1 MRNRTRGAIAAGI
14 GVVAAG
20 ALAVTAGAVTSGSS
34 GPAKDPE
41 AAVKKSAVKE
51 DFNGDGYNDLAVGA
65 PGASGGSGYLAVV
78 YGSAHG
84 LDPATRTVID
94 AKMLGIPDIEG
105 RFADKLAARDL
116 DGDGVTDLA
125 VQAAGGSGDRLI
137 ALWGAKGK
145 GLSAQRAVRLHDAQR
160 MAAGDFNG
168 DGKQDLFVTEYMKE
182 NKATLLQGPFTR
194 DGKPAKVQTLSVTE
208 SDDEAL
214 GLTAGDINGDGA
226 DDVFVSRAMEE
237 SARPGAVLL
246 GGRNGLT
253 KQTGKGPEALPA
265 TLGDFNGD
273 GKADLAYREAPGG
286 VVEGP
291 WTDSG
296 TVKVRYGTKDG
307 LGSRTTTFTQA
318 TAGVPGANE
327 TGDVFGASLAAGDV
341 DGDGRDEL
349 AVGVPGES
357 IGSKHKAGSTVLLK
371 GSADGLT
378 GTGAQAFSQD
388 TAGVPGVAE
397 AGDEFGGNVRMLDVN
412 GDGKADLADSAPGE
426 NAGAGAVWSV
436 PGSASGLATGKATSF
451 APGDLGAPAPGATFG
466 DNFNGSTESPLWG
479 IEED

>member
-14 GVVAAG
+14 GTVVAG
-20 ALAVTAGAVTSGSS
+20 ALAVTAGAVTSGAA
-34 GPAKDPE
+34 GPGKDSE

-51 DFNGDGYNDLAVGA
+51 DFNGDGYNDLAIGA
-65 PGASGGSGYLAVV
+65 PGASDGAGSLAVV

-84 LDPATRTVID
+84 LDPSTRTVID
-94 AKMLGIPDIEG
+94 AKMLGIPDVDG

-125 VQAAGGSGDRLI
+125 VQVAGGSGDRLI

-145 GLSAQRAVRLHDAQR
+145 GLSAKGAVRLHDAER

-182 NKATLLQGPFTR
+182 DKASLLQGPFTR
-194 DGKPAKVQTLSVTE
+194 EGKPAEVQTVSVAD
-208 SDDEAL
+208 SDEEAF

-226 DDVFVSRAMEE
+226 DDVFVTRAMEE

-253 KQTGKGPEALPA
+253 KQTGDGPEALPA
-265 TLGDFNGD
+265 TFGDFNGD
-273 GKADLAYREAPGG
+273 GKADLAYREAPGDI
-286 VVEGP
+286 VEGP

-296 TVKVRYGTKDG
+296 TVKVRYGTRNG
-307 LGSRTTTFTQA
+307 LGSRTATFTQA
-318 TAGVPGANE
+318 TPGVPGANE
-327 TGDVFGASLAAGDV
+327 KGDVFGASLAAGEV

-357 IGSKHKAGSTVLLK
+357 IGSKRKAGSTVLLK

-378 GTGAQAFSQD
+378 GAGAQAFSQD

-397 AGDEFGGNVRMLDVN
+397 AGDEFGGNVRLLDIN
-412 GDGKADLADSAPGE
+412 GDGRADLADSAPGE

-436 PGSASGLATGKATSF
+436 PGSSSGLDTGKATSF
-451 APGDLGAPAPGATFG
+451 APGDLGAPATRSAFG
-466 DNFNGSTESPLWG
+466 DNFNGSTPSPLRG
-479 IEED
+479 LEES